1 MDHVSVGA
9 QELSTTRA
17 TIGASG
23 LAAARANSLRIALAE
38 PLLPVGHFV
47 STKTGDCGAEV
58 GCSPRFAQSELAKG
72 SLLPMKIVIPGGTG
86 QIGAVLCR
94 AFSDT
99 NDEVVVLSRN
109 QAPRSACRSVQWD
122 GRTLCGWTQELEGAD
137 VVINLA
143 GKSVNCRYGKRN
155 RREIMESRVDSVRAI
170 HRALQNAK
178 RPPGV
183 WLQAAT
189 ATIYAHRFDA
199 PNDEASG
206 AIGGNEPKAPET
218 WRFSIDVAKAW
229 ESAVNDSRRLPNT
242 RIVILRSAMTMSP
255 DRGGIFAHLLGLVRC
270 GLGGRA
276 GDGRQFV
283 SWIHEY
289 DFVRAV
295 RFLIENEISGV
306 VNVCSPNPLPN
317 SEFMAEL
324 RRAWGTAIG
333 VPSSN
338 WMLEVGAFVLRT
350 ETELILK
357 SRRVVPGRLLQHG
370 FQFQFPHWRDAAN
383 ELCARYRKS

>member
-1 MDHVSVGA
+1 
-9 QELSTTRA
+9 
-17 TIGASG
+17 
-23 LAAARANSLRIALAE
+23 
-38 PLLPVGHFV
+38 
-47 STKTGDCGAEV
+47 
-58 GCSPRFAQSELAKG
+58 
-72 SLLPMKIVIPGGTG
+72 MKIVIPGGTG

-99 NDEVVVLSRN
+99 NDELVVLSRN

-178 RPPGV
+178 RPPRV

-206 AIGGNEPKAPET
+206 MIGGNEPNAPET

-229 ESAVNDSRRLPNT
+229 EAAANEAGPLLNT
-242 RIVILRSAMTMSP
+242 RTVILRSAMTMSP
-255 DRGGIFAHLLGLVRC
+255 DRDGIFVHLLSLVRC
-270 GLGGRA
+270 GRGGRA
-276 GDGRQFV
+276 GDGRQFI

-306 VNVCSPNPLPN
+306 MNVCSPNPFPN
-317 SEFMAEL
+317 SEFMREL
-324 RRAWGTAIG
+324 RRAWGTRIG
-333 VPSSN
+333 LPSSK
-338 WMLEVGAFVLRT
+338 WMLEIGAVLMRT

-370 FQFQFPHWRDAAN
+370 FRFQLPHWRDAAN
-383 ELCARYRKS
+383 ELCARYRKSRSGVSVTPRL

>member
-1 MDHVSVGA
+1 
-9 QELSTTRA
+9 
-17 TIGASG
+17 
-23 LAAARANSLRIALAE
+23 
-38 PLLPVGHFV
+38 
-47 STKTGDCGAEV
+47 
-58 GCSPRFAQSELAKG
+58 
-72 SLLPMKIVIPGGTG
+72 MKIVIPGGAG

-99 NDEVVVLSRN
+99 NDEVVVLSRS

-137 VVINLA
+137 VIINLA

-170 HRALQNAK
+170 YRALQNAK
-178 RPPGV
+178 RPPRV

-199 PNDEASG
+199 PNDEVSG
-206 AIGGNEPKAPET
+206 AIGGNEPNAPET

-229 ESAVNDSRRLPNT
+229 EAAVNEAVPLSRT
-242 RIVILRSAMTMSP
+242 RTVTMRSAMVMSP
-255 DRGGIFAHLLGLVRC
+255 DRAGIFATLLGLVRV

-283 SWIHEY
+283 SWIHEH

-295 RFLIENEISGV
+295 RFLIDNERLSGA
-306 VNVCSPNPLPN
+306 VNICSPNPLPN
-317 SEFMAEL
+317 SEFMREL
-324 RRAWGTAIG
+324 RRAWGTTIG
-333 VPSSN
+333 LPSSN
-338 WMLEVGAFVLRT
+338 WMLEIGAFLMRT

-357 SRRVVPGRLLQHG
+357 SRRVVPARLLQHG
-370 FQFQFPHWRDAAN
+370 FQFQCPHWRNAAN
-383 ELCARYRKS
+383 ELCARYRKSRRGFPVTPRL